1 MHEVIGLHC
10 CLPIYGLGSVGGID
24 KIPFF
29 HIRLKKKSFTTSSI
43 DKALIKMCAYV
54 LPSLCLVVALIELDN
69 SIFKNFDLNLTDVHC
84 LQVSLIIRNLKRK
97 YNIFTLDS
105 S

>member
-1 MHEVIGLHC
+1 
-10 CLPIYGLGSVGGID
+10 
-24 KIPFF
+24 
-29 HIRLKKKSFTTSSI
+29 
-43 DKALIKMCAYV
+43 MCAYV

-97 YNIFTLDS
+97 YNIFTLVVFLYSGTKAGLLELGKLDVIEFNDS